1 MAQGGTG
8 GHEVFLGLI
17 IIEQVINPPSSTP
30 NGTMMDTSSEAE
42 LRLYYWLL
50 KH

>member
-1 MAQGGTG
+1 MAQPPGN
-8 GHEVFLGLI
+8 EVFLGLI

-30 NGTMMDTSSEAE
+30 NGTMMDTLEAE
-42 LRLYYWLL
+42 LRLYSWLL